1 MFSQNI
7 LLTRNNILKYLETN
21 FTNWTSGNEKIN
33 NFIQKR
39 QLGII
44 VNDADVVL
52 EWIPYNQFNEIKEI
66 GGNGLITVYSAIW
79 KDGPLY
85 EKIDMWSESYTR
97 DSNKEVALKYYHNS
111 QESIDYLINEAKK
124 YPAKYESFQVL
135 HGISQNPD
143 TNDYILVL
151 NISINVTNWISG
163 DEKIDDYILERQL
176 KINNYDDIVLEW
188 VPYNQFNEIKMIGK
202 NGLITVYSA
211 IWKDGPLYKED
222 IWSNYIK
229 DSNKKVA
236 LRCLHNSQTSIVS
249 LINEAKKYP
258 TKYRAFQV
266 LYGISQN
273 PDTNDYIFV
282 QNNYTW
288 KSGNEK
294 IDNFIQE
301 RQLKI
306 NNYDDIMFEWIPY
319 SQFNEIKETGKNGL
333 ITVYSAIWKDG
344 PLCFNKQY
352 ENYTRD
358 SNIKVTLKCLY
369 NSQESI
375 DSLINESKKYQIKHK
390 TFQVLYGISQNP
402 ITNDYIFVQN
412 NYTWIN
418 GNEKIDDFIQ
428 ERQLKINNDN
438 DLIFEW
444 IPYSQFNEIKET
456 GKNGL
461 ITVYSAIWK
470 DGPLYKEDIWSNYIR
485 DSNKEV
491 ALKYLHNSQESID
504 SLINE
509 AKKYPIKYKLFQVL
523 YGISQNPDTGNYIL
537 VLTWASGNEKIDD
550 FIRKM
555 QLKINNN
562 DNLILEWV
570 PYSQFNEIKEIGKN
584 DLITVYLAIWKDGPL
599 NCSKLHHKYARE
611 SNKGVALICLHNSQ
625 KSIDYLINE
634 AKKYPTRHKAF
645 QVLYGISQNPD
656 TGDYIFIQN
665 NYIWTSGNEKIDN
678 FIREKQLKTNNNN
691 DLVFEWIPYSQF
703 NEIKKTG
710 KNDQITVYSAIWKD
724 GPLCKKSIWSNNYS
738 RDSSKEVALKCL
750 YNSQEPIDSLINEVE
765 KYLIKRN
772 AFQVLYGISQNP
784 NTKDYILVLIWA
796 SGNEII
802 DDFIQESQ
810 LKINNYNDIVFEW
823 IPYNQFNEI
832 KETCKNGFITVY
844 SAIWKNGP
852 LCKMDRLSNNYTRD
866 SNKEVALKY
875 LQNLQESVD
884 SLINEAKKYP
894 TKHNALQVLYGI
906 SQNPDTEDY
915 ILVLIWTSGNG
926 KIDDFIQE
934 RQLKTKNYYDIVL
947 EWIPYNQF
955 NEIKETGKNSLIT
968 VYSAIWKDGPK
979 YKNNRWSNYMRDS
992 NKKVALKCLHNSQ
1005 ESIDSLIN
1013 EAKKYPTTHIAFQ
1026 VLYGISQNSNTGDYI
1041 LVLIWTSGN
1050 EKIDDFIQERQL
1062 KTKNYSDIVIEWIPY
1077 NQFNEIEETGK
1088 NGLITVYSAIWKDG
1102 PKYKK
1107 DRWSNYMRD
1116 SNKKVALNTEKYLI
1130 KHNALQALYGI
1141 SQNPD
1146 TGNYILVLIWT
1157 SGSEKIDD
1165 FIQERQLKVYN
1176 DNDIVFEWIPYNQ
1189 FNEIEETGKNGCITV
1204 YSAIWKD
1211 GPFHYNNWTKKYD
1224 KFESNSNKKVALK
1237 YLYNSKEFIDVLI
1250 NEAKKYPTKHNAFQ
1264 ALYGISQNLVTG
1276 NYILVQK
1283 DFINFANW
1291 TSKNEKIDDFIQER
1305 QLKVNNYNDIVF
1317 EWIPYNQFN
1326 EVEETGKNSLIT
1338 VYSAIW
1344 KDGPYWHDD
1353 ENYTRISNKKVALK
1367 CLHNSQESIDSF
1379 INEAKKYPTKYN
1391 ELQALYGI
1399 SQNPDTGDYI
1409 LILIWTSG
1417 NGKIDDF
1424 ILESQLNINDY
1435 NNMVLEWIPYNQF
1448 NEIEEIGKNGLTI
1461 AYSAI
1466 WKDGPLY
1473 KEDIWSNY
1481 IRDSNKEVAL
1491 KYLHNSQESVDSLIN
1506 ETKKYLTKY
1515 KAFQI
1520 LNGISQ
1526 NPDTGD
1532 YIFVQNNYI
1541 WTSGNKKIDD
1551 LIYEMQLKMNDHSDV
1566 VFEWIP
1572 YNQFNNIKKIGNGG
1586 FAIVYSANWKN
1597 GPLEYYTNKSIYKRN
1612 PNIMVALKCLHNSQN
1627 ISNKFLNEVKKYS
1640 INKRSNILNVYGISQ
1655 NPDSKEYIMVLQY
1668 AKEGNFN
1675 HWINKNYKYFIWR
1688 DKLSALLNIINGLKE
1703 IHQKS
1708 IVHRDFH
1715 TGNILFLSNIYNFGN
1730 CISVSDMGLCGEV
1743 GNMDETKIYG
1753 VMPYVAPEVLRKKL
1767 YTQESDIYSFGMIMY
1782 FVATGR
1788 QPFYDRAHDHQLA
1801 LDICKGVRPEI
1812 CEPEAPRCYI
1822 DLMNK
1827 CWDLNPNNRPNVLEI
1842 LGISTD
1848 INKMFSKF
1856 EYMCNYKR
1864 VKFECEI
1871 EKTA

>member
-52 EWIPYNQFNEIKEI
+52 EWIPYNQFNEIEEI

-188 VPYNQFNEIKMIGK
+188 VPYNQFNEIKMI
-202 NGLITVYSA
+202 
-211 IWKDGPLYKED
+211 
-222 IWSNYIK
+222 
-229 DSNKKVA
+229 
-236 LRCLHNSQTSIVS
+236 
-249 LINEAKKYP
+249 
-258 TKYRAFQV
+258 
-266 LYGISQN
+266 
-273 PDTNDYIFV
+273 
-282 QNNYTW
+282 
-288 KSGNEK
+288 
-294 IDNFIQE
+294 
-301 RQLKI
+301 
-306 NNYDDIMFEWIPY
+306 
-319 SQFNEIKETGKNGL
+319 GKNGL

-491 ALKYLHNSQESID
+491 ALKYLHNSQESIN

-584 DLITVYLAIWKDGPL
+584 DLITVCSAIWKDGPL

-738 RDSSKEVALKCL
+738 RDSNKEVALKCL
-750 YNSQEPIDSLINEVE
+750 YNSQEPIDSLINEVFE
-765 KYLIKRN
+765 KYLIKHN

-810 LKINNYNDIVFEW
+810 LKINNYNDIVFER

-875 LQNLQESVD
+875 LQNSQESVD

-992 NKKVALKCLHNSQ
+992 NKKGALKCLHNSQ

-1116 SNKKVALNTEKYLI
+1116 SNKKVALKCLYNSQKSIDSLINETEKYLI

-1157 SGSEKIDD
+1157 SGK
-1165 FIQERQLKVYN
+1165 
-1176 DNDIVFEWIPYNQ
+1176 
-1189 FNEIEETGKNGCITV
+1189 
-1204 YSAIWKD
+1204 
-1211 GPFHYNNWTKKYD
+1211 
-1224 KFESNSNKKVALK
+1224 
-1237 YLYNSKEFIDVLI
+1237 FIDVL
-1250 NEAKKYPTKHNAFQ
+1250 
-1264 ALYGISQNLVTG
+1264 
-1276 NYILVQK
+1276 
-1283 DFINFANW
+1283 
-1291 TSKNEKIDDFIQER
+1291 
-1305 QLKVNNYNDIVF
+1305 
-1317 EWIPYNQFN
+1317 
-1326 EVEETGKNSLIT
+1326 
-1338 VYSAIW
+1338 
-1344 KDGPYWHDD
+1344 
-1353 ENYTRISNKKVALK
+1353 
-1367 CLHNSQESIDSF
+1367 

-1417 NGKIDDF
+1417 NGKVDDF

-1435 NNMVLEWIPYNQF
+1435 NNMVLECF
-1448 NEIEEIGKNGLTI
+1448 T
-1461 AYSAI
+1461 
-1466 WKDGPLY
+1466 
-1473 KEDIWSNY
+1473 
-1481 IRDSNKEVAL
+1481 
-1491 KYLHNSQESVDSLIN
+1491 
-1506 ETKKYLTKY
+1506 ET
-1515 KAFQI
+1515 
-1520 LNGISQ
+1520 LN
-1526 NPDTGD
+1526 
-1532 YIFVQNNYI
+1532 F
-1541 WTSGNKKIDD
+1541 
-1551 LIYEMQLKMNDHSDV
+1551 
-1566 VFEWIP
+1566 
-1572 YNQFNNIKKIGNGG
+1572 
-1586 FAIVYSANWKN
+1586 
-1597 GPLEYYTNKSIYKRN
+1597 
-1612 PNIMVALKCLHNSQN
+1612 
-1627 ISNKFLNEVKKYS
+1627 
-1640 INKRSNILNVYGISQ
+1640 
-1655 NPDSKEYIMVLQY
+1655 
-1668 AKEGNFN
+1668 
-1675 HWINKNYKYFIWR
+1675 
-1688 DKLSALLNIINGLKE
+1688 
-1703 IHQKS
+1703 
-1708 IVHRDFH
+1708 
-1715 TGNILFLSNIYNFGN
+1715 
-1730 CISVSDMGLCGEV
+1730 
-1743 GNMDETKIYG
+1743 
-1753 VMPYVAPEVLRKKL
+1753 
-1767 YTQESDIYSFGMIMY
+1767 
-1782 FVATGR
+1782 
-1788 QPFYDRAHDHQLA
+1788 
-1801 LDICKGVRPEI
+1801 
-1812 CEPEAPRCYI
+1812 
-1822 DLMNK
+1822 
-1827 CWDLNPNNRPNVLEI
+1827 
-1842 LGISTD
+1842 
-1848 INKMFSKF
+1848 
-1856 EYMCNYKR
+1856 
-1864 VKFECEI
+1864 
-1871 EKTA
+1871 

>member
-52 EWIPYNQFNEIKEI
+52 EWIPYNQFNEIEEI

-188 VPYNQFNEIKMIGK
+188 VPYNQFNEIKMI
-202 NGLITVYSA
+202 
-211 IWKDGPLYKED
+211 
-222 IWSNYIK
+222 
-229 DSNKKVA
+229 
-236 LRCLHNSQTSIVS
+236 
-249 LINEAKKYP
+249 
-258 TKYRAFQV
+258 
-266 LYGISQN
+266 
-273 PDTNDYIFV
+273 
-282 QNNYTW
+282 
-288 KSGNEK
+288 
-294 IDNFIQE
+294 
-301 RQLKI
+301 
-306 NNYDDIMFEWIPY
+306 
-319 SQFNEIKETGKNGL
+319 GKNGL

-491 ALKYLHNSQESID
+491 ALKYLHNSQESIN

-584 DLITVYLAIWKDGPL
+584 DLITVCSAIWKDGPL

-738 RDSSKEVALKCL
+738 RDSNKEVALKCL
-750 YNSQEPIDSLINEVE
+750 YNSQEPIDSLINEVFE
-765 KYLIKRN
+765 KYLIKHN

-810 LKINNYNDIVFEW
+810 LKINNYNDIVFER

-875 LQNLQESVD
+875 LQNSQESVD

-992 NKKVALKCLHNSQ
+992 NKKGALKCLHNSQ

-1116 SNKKVALNTEKYLI
+1116 SNKKVALKCLYNSQKSIDSLINETEKYLI

-1157 SGSEKIDD
+1157 SGK
-1165 FIQERQLKVYN
+1165 
-1176 DNDIVFEWIPYNQ
+1176 
-1189 FNEIEETGKNGCITV
+1189 
-1204 YSAIWKD
+1204 
-1211 GPFHYNNWTKKYD
+1211 
-1224 KFESNSNKKVALK
+1224 
-1237 YLYNSKEFIDVLI
+1237 FIDVLI
-1250 NEAKKYPTKHNAFQ
+1250 NEAKNYPTKHNAFQ
-1264 ALYGISQNLVTG
+1264 AL
-1276 NYILVQK
+1276 
-1283 DFINFANW
+1283 
-1291 TSKNEKIDDFIQER
+1291 
-1305 QLKVNNYNDIVF
+1305 
-1317 EWIPYNQFN
+1317 
-1326 EVEETGKNSLIT
+1326 
-1338 VYSAIW
+1338 
-1344 KDGPYWHDD
+1344 
-1353 ENYTRISNKKVALK
+1353 ISNKKVALK

-1417 NGKIDDF
+1417 NGKVDDF

-1435 NNMVLEWIPYNQF
+1435 NNMVLECF
-1448 NEIEEIGKNGLTI
+1448 T
-1461 AYSAI
+1461 
-1466 WKDGPLY
+1466 
-1473 KEDIWSNY
+1473 
-1481 IRDSNKEVAL
+1481 
-1491 KYLHNSQESVDSLIN
+1491 
-1506 ETKKYLTKY
+1506 ET
-1515 KAFQI
+1515 
-1520 LNGISQ
+1520 LN
-1526 NPDTGD
+1526 
-1532 YIFVQNNYI
+1532 F
-1541 WTSGNKKIDD
+1541 
-1551 LIYEMQLKMNDHSDV
+1551 
-1566 VFEWIP
+1566 
-1572 YNQFNNIKKIGNGG
+1572 
-1586 FAIVYSANWKN
+1586 
-1597 GPLEYYTNKSIYKRN
+1597 
-1612 PNIMVALKCLHNSQN
+1612 
-1627 ISNKFLNEVKKYS
+1627 
-1640 INKRSNILNVYGISQ
+1640 
-1655 NPDSKEYIMVLQY
+1655 
-1668 AKEGNFN
+1668 
-1675 HWINKNYKYFIWR
+1675 
-1688 DKLSALLNIINGLKE
+1688 
-1703 IHQKS
+1703 
-1708 IVHRDFH
+1708 
-1715 TGNILFLSNIYNFGN
+1715 
-1730 CISVSDMGLCGEV
+1730 
-1743 GNMDETKIYG
+1743 
-1753 VMPYVAPEVLRKKL
+1753 
-1767 YTQESDIYSFGMIMY
+1767 
-1782 FVATGR
+1782 
-1788 QPFYDRAHDHQLA
+1788 
-1801 LDICKGVRPEI
+1801 
-1812 CEPEAPRCYI
+1812 
-1822 DLMNK
+1822 
-1827 CWDLNPNNRPNVLEI
+1827 
-1842 LGISTD
+1842 
-1848 INKMFSKF
+1848 
-1856 EYMCNYKR
+1856 
-1864 VKFECEI
+1864 
-1871 EKTA
+1871 